1 MSTYTI
7 DIRPRRQATLPRP
20 FLKKLGADV
29 GDALHVEVSG
39 QKAIVKAKKRIAL
52 DAFRE
57 IQSAFS
63 RSKISE
69 ATLQRSVDSKRTPT
83 K

>member
-29 GDALHVEVSG
+29 GDALHIEVRG
-39 QKAIVKAKKRIAL
+39 QKAVVMAKKRIAL

-63 RSKISE
+63 RSKILE
-69 ATLQRSVDSKRTPT
+69 ATLQRSVESKRTPT